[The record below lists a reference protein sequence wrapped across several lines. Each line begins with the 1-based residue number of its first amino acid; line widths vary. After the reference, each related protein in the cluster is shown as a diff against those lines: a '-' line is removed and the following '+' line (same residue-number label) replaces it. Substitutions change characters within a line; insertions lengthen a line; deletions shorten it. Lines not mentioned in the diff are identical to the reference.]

1 MERLDWVIWFVH
13 VKLKHFLTRLGF
25 RDKQSCRLCG
35 RNQYIIWG
43 VPDWLWLIVVPY
55 ELRAESLC
63 IECFANLA
71 HDEGITLALDNFSH
85 LDFFPAKQAAFDWS
99 PFVIL
104 L

>member
-1 MERLDWVIWFVH
+1 MERLDRVIGFVH
-13 VKLKHFLTRLGF
+13 VKFKHLLTRLGF

-55 ELRAESLC
+55 ELRDKTLC

-71 HDEGITLALDNFSH
+71 HDKGIALTLDKFDH
-85 LDFFPAKQAAFDWS
+85 LGFFPAVRDS
-99 PFVIL
+99 ICGGVE
-104 L
+104 